1 MRTVKTIFFALVAF
15 SAVLPG
21 SGKDKP
27 GSQGASDTYNYTDY
41 NRRAL
46 QSHFPDVVL
55 LTQNNQRV
63 RFYSDLIRDKTVVI
77 QFFFTRCEAL
87 CPMTTPTLA
96 RVHHDLNRRA
106 AGKVTFLSITVDPD
120 HDDPA
125 VLKRYSSSFR
135 PELGWYFLTGKKQDV
150 DLIRKQL
157 GVYDPDEKKVQHMNV
172 LTIGKEPSAVWM
184 SMEALAKPN
193 DIAKT
198 ILRVLA
204 WPTAS
209 KP

>member
-1 MRTVKTIFFALVAF
+1 MRIIRTMFFAFVAV
-15 SAVLPG
+15 SAVSGG
-21 SGKDKP
+21 SGNDKRTP
-27 GSQGASDTYNYTDY
+27 QAAADPYNYTDY

-55 LTQNNQRV
+55 LTQDNQRV

-96 RVHHDLNRRA
+96 RVHHDLNKRA

-125 VLKRYSSSFR
+125 VLRRYSSSFR
-135 PELGWYFLTGKKQDV
+135 PETCWYFLTGKKNDV

-157 GVYDPDEKKVQHMNV
+157 GVYDPDEKKAQHMNV

-184 SMEALAKPN
+184 SMEALAKPD
-193 DIAKT
+193 DIART

-204 WPTAS
+204 WPATG